1 MYSDISDVT
10 IFYEPMQHENA
21 TRKREIMMKELV
33 KTLKKLSWNR
43 WEKSLIDIKKF
54 DPEYEQ
60 AMDKVVEFE
69 KRYADMALS
78 KEDRSDIDG
87 FLDAL
92 DDVGNCEI
100 NLAYLVGMADCLL
113 ILDRLELFQL

>member
-1 MYSDISDVT
+1 MLSYFINLCNT
-10 IFYEPMQHENA
+10 KMQHE
-21 TRKREIMMKELV
+21 RKVFILMKKLV

-43 WEKSLIDIKKF
+43 WEKSLVDIKKV

-78 KEDRSDIDG
+78 EEDRADIDG

-113 ILDRLELFQL
+113 ILDRLDLFQL